1 MASAAKS
8 GQGSLLK
15 IGDGASPE
23 VFATIGEVG
32 DIKGPKIKNSFED
45 VTSHD
50 STGGL
55 EEFIATFTT
64 QDSVKFEAN
73 YLPANATQSYAAGLL
88 AKVLNRGKTNF
99 QLVPA
104 GQSVTLAF
112 AAYVEE
118 WELSLPV
125 KGVQKI
131 SVSLKP
137 SGVLTQT

>member
-1 MASAAKS
+1 MTSAAKA
-8 GQGSLLK
+8 GHGSLLK

-50 STGGL
+50 SSGGV
-55 EEFIATFTT
+55 EEFISTLTT
-64 QDSVKFEAN
+64 QDSIKFEAN
-73 YLPANATQSYAAGLL
+73 YLPSNPTQSYAAGLL
-88 AKVLNRGKTNF
+88 AKALNRGKANF
-99 QLVPA
+99 QLLPA
-104 GQSVTLAF
+104 GQSLTLAF
-112 AAYVEE
+112 AAYVED

-137 SGVLTQT
+137 TGSLTQT